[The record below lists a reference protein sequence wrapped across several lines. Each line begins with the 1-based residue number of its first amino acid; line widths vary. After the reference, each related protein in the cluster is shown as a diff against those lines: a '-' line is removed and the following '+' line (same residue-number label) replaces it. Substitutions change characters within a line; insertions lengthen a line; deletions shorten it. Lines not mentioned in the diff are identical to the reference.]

1 MKKIEL
7 LSPVGDFECL
17 KAAVQNGADAV
28 YLGAST
34 FSARAGANNFNL
46 NELEK
51 AINYAKLR
59 NVDVH
64 LALNTLIKNNEFND
78 ALQLAKYAYEL
89 GISAIIVQDYG
100 LCRYLLKYLPNLPIH
115 ASTQMSIHNLEGAKE
130 IENLGFSRAVLA
142 RELSINEIEFIH
154 NNTNIE
160 LEVFIHGALCI
171 SYSGQCL
178 MSSMIGARSG
188 NRGKCAQS
196 CRLPYELI
204 DTTINKTIDKG
215 YLLSPKDLCGLD
227 FIPNLIDIGV
237 SSLKIEG
244 RLKSPEYVATA
255 TKIYRK
261 YIDLA
266 LSEEEYKIDSKDK
279 KDLMQA
285 FNRGGFSDGHLA
297 INANTNLICKEK
309 PNNMGIYIGNVSGFN
324 SNKGYI
330 TLNLNDRIAIND
342 TIYLE
347 HETTKYRVSE
357 LMINNKNID
366 FATSGQVVKIGRM
379 KGNINPGDK
388 IFKLESKTL
397 THNAKESYSGEHIKN
412 KLNATITIKRDL
424 PISIE
429 ITTKN
434 SINIK
439 TSLGIKPINAINNPI
454 TKERIIT
461 QISKTGN
468 TPFEFEFVN
477 VNIDDGLYV
486 NISDLNELRR
496 KAIDKLSNFII
507 SSNKREL
514 KKTIPELEIKN
525 LPKKPNKKQISLLLN
540 LLDINTNYSELDGVD
555 NVYIPLKYFADNSYS
570 NIIKSISTSFNTYI
584 YMPNIIKGNYRN
596 LFVNNIDN
604 ALDTYTIKGFVLSN
618 IGTINMLEKYKDNYE
633 FIGNYTLNVFN
644 NASINEYKKLGLNKI
659 TLSPELTKQNI
670 TEICNTTKTNLELIV
685 YGKTPVMT
693 LGYCLLGNAN
703 KCYPKC
709 KSICRQESTYYLK
722 DRMGLNFRLLPD
734 NIQTVSTIYNSKIT
748 SIEHSNIDVD
758 SVRIDVLDEN
768 ILEINNIIKTVKL
781 GNRFERKRLY
791 KWEFYKRSVILLFYT
806 CLLLNSIISSLLS
819 SSAALFFLI
828 APHFLHL

>member
-1 MKKIEL
+1 MKNIEL

-17 KAAVQNGADAV
+17 KAAIQNGADAV
-28 YLGAST
+28 YLGSSV
-34 FSARAGANNFNL
+34 FSARAGAKNFNL
-46 NELEK
+46 SELAE

-64 LALNTLIKNNEFND
+64 LALNTLIKNDEFND
-78 ALQLAKYAYEL
+78 ALEIAKHAYEL
-89 GISAIIVQDYG
+89 GVSAIIVQDYG
-100 LCRYLLKYLPNLPIH
+100 LCSYLLKYLPNLPIH

-130 IENLGFSRAVLA
+130 VECLGFRRAVLA

-204 DTTINKTIDKG
+204 DYTNNKTIDKG

-244 RLKSPEYVATA
+244 RLKSPEYVATV
-255 TKIYRK
+255 TRIYRK

-266 LSEEEYKIDSKDK
+266 LSSNEYKVDSKDK

-285 FNRGGFSDGHLA
+285 FNRGGFSDGHLG
-297 INANTNLICKEK
+297 INANTDLIYKEK
-309 PNNMGIYIGNVSGFN
+309 PNNMGIYIGNVAGFN
-324 SNKGYI
+324 SNKGHI
-330 TLNLNDRIAIND
+330 TLNLNDRIAVND

-357 LMINNKNID
+357 LMINNKNIE
-366 FATSGQVVKIGRM
+366 FATAGELVKIGRM

-397 THNAKESYSGEHIKN
+397 TNNAKESYSCENVKT
-412 KLNATITIKRDL
+412 LLDATVTIKKDIPL
-424 PISIE
+424 SIE
-429 ITTKN
+429 IVDENLTK
-434 SINIK
+434 IK
-439 TSLGIKPINAINNPI
+439 TSLDVIPSSAINNPI
-454 TKERIIT
+454 TPERVIA
-461 QISKTGN
+461 QLSKTGN
-468 TPFEFEFVN
+468 TPFKFNSIN
-477 VNIDDGLYV
+477 VKLDNGLYV
-486 NISDLNELRR
+486 NIGDLNELRR
-496 KAIDKLSNFII
+496 KAIEELSNSII
-507 SSNKREL
+507 SSNKRTL
-514 KKTIPELEIKN
+514 KKKIPELEIKN
-525 LPKKPNKKQISLLLN
+525 LHKNSIEKKISLLLN
-540 LLDINTNYSELDGVD
+540 LLDVNTNYSELENID
-555 NVYIPLKYFADNSYS
+555 NVYIPLKFFANSEYS
-570 NIIKSISTSFNTYI
+570 NIIKNISGSFNTYI
-584 YMPNIIKGNYRN
+584 YMPSIIKGNYRN
-596 LFVNNIDN
+596 LFTNNIDKALN
-604 ALDTYTIKGFVLSN
+604 AYNIKGFVLSN

-644 NASINEYKKLGLNKI
+644 NASISEYEKLGLSKI

-670 TEICNTTKTNLELIV
+670 VEICNTTKANLELIV

-693 LGYCLLGNAN
+693 LGYCLLGKAN

-709 KSICRQESTYYLK
+709 KSICRQGSTYYLK

-734 NIQTVSTIYNSKIT
+734 NIQTVSTIYNSKT
-748 SIEHSNIDVD
+748 ASIEHSSIDVN
-758 SVRIDVLDEN
+758 SVRIDILDEN
-768 ILEINNIIKTVKL
+768 IIEINNIIKTVKL
-781 GNRFERKRLY
+781 GKRFERKRLY
-791 KWEFYKRSVILLFYT
+791 KWEFYKRSV
-806 CLLLNSIISSLLS
+806 N
-819 SSAALFFLI
+819 
-828 APHFLHL
+828 